1 MADFNDTYKKAGLL
15 MQSALKKY
23 NEGDLDGGDHDRAEA
38 NKLYDSAE
46 MSVNAEQA
54 KQSMLYGENRN
65 FGTVY
70 KVFESNVPSLLKG
83 KGKNPQKIRKIVK
96 LIKEDKTL
104 YDEFKTYRA
113 LAYTDGVNDAENYV
127 NEALSLIPNFSKKQI
142 KESNQK
148 MIDLMHDFGLNEL
161 VPIDDNDIKLFE
173 SIEYVMLNPKRI
185 SNLNDYMQARNNIVE
200 NITERNLKLSKM
212 NESSEKDIDK
222 VYKEGIE
229 EIENKYKYGL
239 NEDEKK
245 EIDRLMTITDKPSYF
260 NEKKNEALS
269 ILKSKVNECTDEDH
283 KNLTEIIENI
293 EKRQFVEDKFIGDI
307 SEFNEIKQML
317 I

>member
-1 MADFNDTYKKAGLL
+1 MADFNDTYKKASLL

-23 NEGDLDGGDHDRAEA
+23 GEGDLSGGDHDRAEA

-46 MSVNAEQA
+46 MSVNTEQA

-83 KGKNPQKIRKIVK
+83 KNPQKIRKIVK
-96 LIKEDKTL
+96 LIKEDKIL

-113 LAYTDGVNDAENYV
+113 LAYPDEVSDAESYV
-127 NEALSLIPNFSKKQI
+127 NEALSLMPKFSKKQI

-148 MIDLMHDFGLNEL
+148 MIDMMHDFGLNEL
-161 VPIDDNDIKLFE
+161 VPIDDDNIKLFE
-173 SIEYVMLNPKRI
+173 SIEYVMLNPKKI
-185 SNLNDYMQARNNIVE
+185 SNLNDYMQARSKIVE
-200 NITERNLKLSKM
+200 NITERNSKLNKM

-222 VYKEGIE
+222 VYREGIE

-245 EIDRLMTITDKPSYF
+245 EIDRLMSITDKPSYF
-260 NEKKNEALS
+260 KEKKNETLS
-269 ILKSKVNECTDEDH
+269 ALKSKVNECTDEDR
-283 KNLTEIIENI
+283 KNLSEIIENI
-293 EKRQFVEDKFIGDI
+293 EKRNYIEDKFIGDV
-307 SEFNEIKQML
+307 SEFNEIKQMML
-317 I
+317 